1 MLKKDIVISLLAG
14 GGGGYRIDIREPHTY
29 FSFRL
34 SRRRREC
41 TCTYN
46 IYTAMHTTHPGKEG
60 VQTPSLFFFSPSLS
74 PSPVFIMARRC
85 RRREGPRGGEGT
97 KLWGIQQPTKRL
109 RRRNIHRTRSQ
120 AHGGGGG
127 GTVVVCA
134 RSGPSLSHTHTHG
147 HAPVSLCVPP
157 PTVLT
162 RLGMGRGGIKLA
174 SRTLLRPWV
183 GRVGSR
189 AWRRGRREALYD

>member
-1 MLKKDIVISLLAG
+1 MISLLAG

-85 RRREGPRGGEGT
+85 GGKVPGEGR
-97 KLWGIQQPTKRL
+97 GRSFGGYNNQQKRL
-109 RRRNIHRTRSQ
+109 RRRNIHI
-120 AHGGGGG
+120 AHEVRHMGEEEELSSYVHA
-127 GTVVVCA
+127 VVL
-134 RSGPSLSHTHTHG
+134 LSHTHTW
-147 HAPVSLCVPP
+147 ARSRVPLRSP

-162 RLGMGRGGIKLA
+162 RLGMGPERGDKN
-174 SRTLLRPWV
+174 SRPEPSSVRGSSGGRPCMEK
-183 GRVGSR
+183 R
-189 AWRRGRREALYD
+189 AERGPL

>member
-14 GGGGYRIDIREPHTY
+14 GGGGYGIDIREPYTY

-34 SRRRREC
+34 CRRRRAC

-60 VQTPSLFFFSPSLS
+60 VQTPSLFFSLS
-74 PSPVFIMARRC
+74 FAISLSRLYYGASVQEEGRSPGRGGDEALGDTTTNKSGCGGATYTSHMKSGTWGRRKNC
-85 RRREGPRGGEGT
+85 RRMCT
-97 KLWGIQQPTKRL
+97 QW
-109 RRRNIHRTRSQ
+109 SF
-120 AHGGGGG
+120 
-127 GTVVVCA
+127 
-134 RSGPSLSHTHTHG
+134 SLSHTHMGTLPCPF
-147 HAPVSLCVPP
+147 ASP

-162 RLGMGRGGIKLA
+162 RFGMGPERGIKTRVQNPPP
-174 SRTLLRPWV
+174 SVGLRA
-183 GRVGSR
+183 GGR